1 MKPYVHET
9 NPVERQAAHTWD
21 VRMCDMMISREKR
34 SIFTTQTDGFEDK
47 ASQRLAY
54 QYTFRTVEC
63 YIIVKYITSNA

>member
-1 MKPYVHET
+1 MTEAHQTVERNPSMKPYVHET

-54 QYTFRTVEC
+54 CTVYTD
-63 YIIVKYITSNA
+63 